1 MYSFRNSD
9 FTIPFEFGFDNSS
22 RISEGC
28 KAFSIQ
34 MVETILHVGLDE
46 LSLKEIK
53 KIYGVVTKSAK
64 QSPTFAPRASFVLV
78 LGCVLLVLCRIVLV
92 LSLVVSCCTRVVS
105 CYLVLYSCCVM
116 LSLVVLVL
124 SRFVLVLCRVVLC
137 CYTCSFLDQIFSMS
151 VTAALI
157 LILNLNREEV
167 VQRCFLKK
175 DALKNFATFTGN
187 TCARVF
193 SLIRLQAAPA
203 TLSKKRHWQWHRCF
217 PAKFAKFLRT
227 PFFLQ
232 KTCGGSVIP

>member
-1 MYSFRNSD
+1 
-9 FTIPFEFGFDNSS
+9 
-22 RISEGC
+22 
-28 KAFSIQ
+28 
-34 MVETILHVGLDE
+34 MVETILHVGLEE
-46 LSLKEIK
+46 LFLKEIK
-53 KIYGVVTKSAK
+53 KIYSVVTKSAK

-92 LSLVVSCCTRVVS
+92 LSRVVSCCTRVVS
-105 CYLVLYSCCVM
+105 CYLVLYSCCV
-116 LSLVVLVL
+116 VL

-157 LILNLNREEV
+157 LILNVNREEV
-167 VQRCFLKK
+167 VQRYFLKK

-187 TCARVF
+187 ICARVF
-193 SLIRLQAAPA
+193 SLIKLQAAPT

>member
-1 MYSFRNSD
+1 MVQLQKVRSRALHLLPELPLYS
-9 FTIPFEFGFDNSS
+9 
-22 RISEGC
+22 C
-28 KAFSIQ
+28 W
-34 MVETILHVGLDE
+34 
-46 LSLKEIK
+46 
-53 KIYGVVTKSAK
+53 VVFYSCCVVLY
-64 QSPTFAPRASFVLV
+64 SCCLV
-78 LGCVLLVLCRIVLV
+78 LSRVVLVLCRVI
-92 LSLVVSCCTRVVS
+92 SCCTRVVS
-105 CYLVLYSCCVM
+105 CCLLLYSCCV
-116 LSLVVLVL
+116 VL

-151 VTAALI
+151 VTAAVI

-193 SLIRLQAAPA
+193 SLIRLQATPA

-232 KTCGGSVIP
+232 KTCGGSVILNLFLINLLDT